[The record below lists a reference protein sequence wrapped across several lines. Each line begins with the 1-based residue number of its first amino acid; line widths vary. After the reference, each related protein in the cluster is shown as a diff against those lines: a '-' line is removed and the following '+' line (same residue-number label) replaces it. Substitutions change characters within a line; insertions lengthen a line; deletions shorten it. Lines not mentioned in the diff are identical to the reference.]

1 MPFSTFFSE
10 HRVPVEIAIKHS
22 MLAMFKEEPEEPLRF
37 LGQHLIGQAAQT
49 SSEGPTD
56 LRKVEDD
63 AHRLKD
69 QRIAELEE
77 QVAELRA
84 ELEAAAGPT
93 STPGGSLV
101 DAVTTWRQAR
111 SQPVTR
117 DSTAQELNAKFATNG
132 DTITYTYGAVS
143 MFFAGLEG
151 LLGSPSPE
159 VMPTMMLEHA
169 SNEPFKA
176 WNSDVERT
184 TTPKAEWT
192 YVTVGMAGTAD
203 TSDEAEEINRRQ
215 PSHFKDGS
223 GDRKGWK
230 LDDFA
235 EQPQIKKAGLL
246 LPEVAG
252 VRLYTCANPHCTAS
266 HALHLLVSNLTLAPT
281 PLRSAAAQ
289 CTCITTVRYETT
301 PKSPFSRRS
310 MRSIAASLSCPS

>member
-1 MPFSTFFSE
+1 MYFSE
-10 HRVPVEIAIKHS
+10 HRVTVEKAVQHS
-22 MLAMFKEEPEEPLRF
+22 MLAMFEEEPEEPLRF

-49 SSEGPTD
+49 SSGDPTE

-63 AHRLKD
+63 RRKD
-69 QRIAELEE
+69 QRIAELEV
-77 QVAELRA
+77 QVAELRT

-93 STPGGSLV
+93 PTPGRSLV
-101 DAVTTWRQAR
+101 DEVATWRQAR
-111 SQPVTR
+111 SQPVNR
-117 DSTAQELNAKFATNG
+117 DSTAQELNAKFAMTG
-132 DTITYTYGAVS
+132 DTFTYTYGDVS

-159 VMPTMMLEHA
+159 VMPTMMIEHA

-203 TSDEAEEINRRQ
+203 TADEAEEITGRR

-223 GDRKGWK
+223 DDRKCWE

-235 EQPQIKKAGLL
+235 QQPQIKKAGLL
-246 LPEVAG
+246 RAEVAG
-252 VRLYTCANPHCTAS
+252 VRLYTCANPLCIACTAPARFPP
-266 HALHLLVSNLTLAPT
+266 HACFPPHTRPPAALGSGPMYVQYNRTLRNHTKGLCHNAPCD
-281 PLRSAAAQ
+281 Q
-289 CTCITTVRYETT
+289 
-301 PKSPFSRRS
+301 
-310 MRSIAASLSCPS
+310 